1 MKIACVVHRY
11 GLDIAGGSET
21 HCRHLAERL
30 ASRHDVTVLTTCARD
45 YVSWANAYPPGETT
59 IGPVRVHRFPVART
73 RRIDRFREISER
85 VFSGPASEQ
94 EEEEWFRENGP
105 EVPELLAYLRD
116 HGRDFDRI
124 LFWSFRYAP
133 VFFGLPLVAD
143 RAILVPTAEED
154 PAIRLDVLSR
164 FFAQPR
170 GYLFLTPEEQQLIQ
184 QRVPG
189 ELPPSTTIGSGLDP
203 AAGGNDGALAGFDIP
218 RPYAL
223 YLGRVERNKGC
234 ETMLAFFERYLADGG
249 TPVPLVL
256 AGPLFIPVPPHPLIK
271 PLGFV
276 PDAAREALLAEARVL
291 VMPSPYESLS
301 MVLLEAWNHAVPAL
315 VNGRCQVLKGQVRR
329 ANGGLYYDHVGE
341 FSEGLRWFLEQPE
354 KARRLGE
361 QGRGYVEREYRW
373 PTVMSRV
380 EAFLASV

>member
-30 ASRHDVTVLTTCARD
+30 AACHEVTVLTTCARD
-45 YVSWANAYPPGETT
+45 YVSWANAYPAGSSTV
-59 IGPVRVHRFPVART
+59 GPVRVLRFPVAHP

-85 VFSGPASEQ
+85 VFSRPSPAL
-94 EEEEWFRENGP
+94 EEEEWFKENGP
-105 EVPELLAYLRD
+105 DVPDLLAFLRN

-154 PAIRLDVLSR
+154 PAIRLEVLAR
-164 FFAQPR
+164 FFALPR
-170 GYLFLTPEEQQLIQ
+170 GYIFLTPEEHRLIQ
-184 QRVPG
+184 QCVPG
-189 ELPPSTTIGSGLDP
+189 PLPPSTTIGSGLEPAPASDP
-203 AAGGNDGALAGFDIP
+203 AALAQWAIP
-218 RPYAL
+218 RPFAL

-234 ETMLAFFERYLADGG
+234 ETMLAFFERYLTDGG
-249 TPVPLVL
+249 IPVPLVL
-256 AGPLFIPVPPHPLIK
+256 AGPVFIPVPQHSLIR

-276 PDAAREALLAEARVL
+276 SDAAREALLAEARVL
-291 VMPSPYESLS
+291 VMPSLYESLS
-301 MVLLEAWNHAVPAL
+301 MVLLEAWNHGVPAL

-341 FSEGLRWFLEQPE
+341 FAEGLRWFLEHPNEAQ
-354 KARRLGE
+354 RLGA
-361 QGRGYVEREYRW
+361 QGRAYVDREYRW

-380 EAFLASV
+380 ERFLADV